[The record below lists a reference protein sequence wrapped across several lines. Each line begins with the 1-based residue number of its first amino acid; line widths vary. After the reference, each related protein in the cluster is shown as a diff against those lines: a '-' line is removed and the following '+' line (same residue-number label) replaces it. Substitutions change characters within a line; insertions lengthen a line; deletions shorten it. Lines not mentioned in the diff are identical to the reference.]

1 MSGQCVGKSRIKVM
15 YHNFYLFIPPGYEHK
30 KRGLRGAKEAQ
41 NTTCRRRNMRSN
53 NERTVSNIL
62 PVDFAFVFI
71 ILCACPHFYLL
82 RIISKL
88 FYTLSPGT
96 WEALNGFRV
105 TKSGALLLGMGG
117 GVSLPSS
124 HRQILLLP
132 TPRSP
137 NPEERPW
144 CAHHGR
150 SISHQDGGL

>member
-1 MSGQCVGKSRIKVM
+1 
-15 YHNFYLFIPPGYEHK
+15 
-30 KRGLRGAKEAQ
+30 
-41 NTTCRRRNMRSN
+41 MRSN

-117 GVSLPSS
+117 GSAFRHHIDKFYYYPPPEA
-124 HRQILLLP
+124 Q
-132 TPRSP
+132 TQRSGP
-137 NPEERPW
+137 GVLTMAGP
-144 CAHHGR
+144 
-150 SISHQDGGL
+150 